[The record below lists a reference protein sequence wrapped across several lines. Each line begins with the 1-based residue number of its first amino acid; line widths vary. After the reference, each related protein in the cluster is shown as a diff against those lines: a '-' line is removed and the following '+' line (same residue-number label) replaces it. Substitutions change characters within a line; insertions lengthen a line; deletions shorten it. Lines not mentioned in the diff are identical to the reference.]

1 MIDNLLA
8 RKSAEQQFGTMPT
21 ASSDLHTGKNQYFNQ
36 YHFLNLLSIACFG
49 LIGLLEVSMSFL
61 GKTEN
66 NFKREKGLDGKTN
79 LFRGFQSKAQIT
91 ELFFLAQCI
100 LCS

>member
-1 MIDNLLA
+1 MIDYLLA
-8 RKSAEQQFGTMPT
+8 RKSAEQQFGTMTT

-36 YHFLNLLSIACFG
+36 YHFRNLLSIACFG

-66 NFKREKGLDGKTN
+66 YYKREKGLDGETN
-79 LFRGFQSKAQIT
+79 VFREFQSKAQTT